1 MSFLDI
7 IWFILITFLF
17 VAYLF
22 VLFAILSDLFRDKD
36 TNGWLKALWVI
47 FLIFLPF
54 LTALIYLIVRGRS
67 MSERSVAA
75 AQANQEAMDAYIRQ
89 AAGKGGGAEQIS
101 KAKALLDDGTITQ
114 EEYDRLKA
122 QALG

>member
-17 VAYLF
+17 VAYLM
-22 VLFAILSDLFRDKD
+22 VLFAILSDLFRDSE

-67 MSERSVAA
+67 MSERSLEAA
-75 AQANQEAMDAYIRQ
+75 KANQEAMDAYVRQ
-89 AAGKGGGAEQIS
+89 VAGSGGGAEQIS
-101 KAKALLDDGTITQ
+101 KAKALLDSGAITQ
-114 EEYDRLKA
+114 EEFDTLKA
-122 QALG
+122 KALS